1 MITTREDLV
10 RYAKGMELLGEIVSW
25 NVSKVSISQT
35 ALEDALKSADLT
47 THVTPELPFQTAFTR
62 ACKNLGQKHLIRK
75 LEEDSEFVYFQFTKE
90 AREAEYFT
98 YSTEGKL
105 TLSKETGKVAC
116 TAAELGQAVQV
127 ELDKELPL
135 RKGADVSKL
144 LLKLLEHE
152 AGLFP
157 VRPQGGCYLVM
168 KEHSLF
174 LDSLESFTGRVGG
187 CLLRYPIPSGT
198 RSGDQSVKLTIA
210 SALSALI
217 NEYSNSIDNFG
228 SDTKPS
234 TLEKAADH
242 IRVAR
247 FKVESY
253 SAYLEDERSK
263 LDGLLVAASE
273 RLKEKVSAIAVG
285 V

>member
-1 MITTREDLV
+1 MITTREDLINYS
-10 RYAKGMELLGEIVSW
+10 RGMELLGEIVSW
-25 NVSKVSISQT
+25 NCSKVSISQT
-35 ALEDALKSADLT
+35 ALEESLKSADLST
-47 THVTPELPFQTAFTR
+47 YVTPELPFQTAFNR

-75 LEEDSEFVYFQFTKE
+75 LEEDSEFLYFQFTRE
-90 AREAEYFT
+90 AREGEYFT
-98 YSTEGKL
+98 YETEGKL
-105 TLSKETGKVAC
+105 TLSKESGKVAC

-144 LLKLLEHE
+144 LLKLLENE

-168 KEHSLF
+168 KEHSAF

-253 SAYLEDERSK
+253 SAYLEDERTK
-263 LDGLLVAASE
+263 LDDLLVAASE
-273 RLKEKVSAIAVG
+273 RLKEKVSALAVG

>member
-1 MITTREDLV
+1 MITTRQDLINYS
-10 RYAKGMELLGEIVSW
+10 RGMELLGEIVSW
-25 NVSKVSISQT
+25 NCSKVSISQT
-35 ALEDALKSADLT
+35 ALEEALNSADLS

-90 AREAEYFT
+90 AREGEYFT
-98 YSTEGKL
+98 YETEGKL

-116 TAAELGQAVQV
+116 TVPELGQAVQL

-135 RKGADVSKL
+135 RKGADISKL

-168 KEHSLF
+168 KEHSSF

-253 SAYLEDERSK
+253 AAYLEDERTK
-263 LDGLLVAASE
+263 LDAMLAGASE
-273 RLKEKVSAIAVG
+273 RLKEKVNQLAATV
-285 V
+285 

>member
-10 RYAKGMELLGEIVSW
+10 RYAKDMELLGEIVSW
-25 NVSKVSISQT
+25 NCSKVSITQT
-35 ALEDALKSADLT
+35 ALEEALSSAFLS

-62 ACKNLGQKHLIRK
+62 ACKNLGQRHLIRK
-75 LEEDSEFVYFQFTKE
+75 LEEDSEFLYFQFTKE
-90 AREAEYFT
+90 AREGGYFT
-98 YSTEGKL
+98 YLTEGKL
-105 TLSKETGKVAC
+105 TLSKESGKVTC
-116 TAAELGQAVQV
+116 TVSELGQAVQV

-135 RKGADVSKL
+135 RKGGDVSKL

-157 VRPQGGCYLVM
+157 VRPQGGCYLVL
-168 KEHSLF
+168 KEHSSF
-174 LDSLESFTGRVGG
+174 LDSLESFVERVGG
-187 CLLRYPIPSGT
+187 QLLRFPVPSGT
-198 RSGDQSVKLTIA
+198 KAGDQSVKQTIA
-210 SALSALI
+210 SGLSALI

-263 LDGLLVAASE
+263 LDALLAGASE
-273 RLKEKVSAIAVG
+273 RLKEKVNQLAATV
-285 V
+285 

>member
-25 NVSKVSISQT
+25 NCSKVSISQT
-35 ALEDALKSADLT
+35 SLVEALKSADLSS
-47 THVTPELPFQTAFTR
+47 HVTAELPFQTAFTR
-62 ACKNLGQKHLIRK
+62 ACKNLGQRHLIRK
-75 LEEDSEFVYFQFTKE
+75 LEEDSEFLYFQFTRE
-90 AREAEYFT
+90 AREGEYFT
-98 YSTEGKL
+98 YETEGKL
-105 TLSKETGKVAC
+105 TLSKETGKIAC
-116 TAAELGQAVQV
+116 TVPELGQAVQV

-168 KEHSLF
+168 KEHSSF

-263 LDGLLVAASE
+263 LDDLLVAASE

>member
-1 MITTREDLV
+1 MIATREDLV

-25 NVSKVSISQT
+25 NCSKVSISQT

-47 THVTPELPFQTAFTR
+47 THVTPELPFQTAFNR

-75 LEEDSEFVYFQFTKE
+75 LEEDSEFLYFQFTRE
-90 AREAEYFT
+90 AREGEYFT

-105 TLSKETGKVAC
+105 TLSKESGKVAC
-116 TAAELGQAVQV
+116 TVPELGQAVQV

-168 KEHSLF
+168 KEHSSF
-174 LDSLESFTGRVGG
+174 LDSLESFTGSVGG

-263 LDGLLVAASE
+263 LDDLLVAASE

>member
-10 RYAKGMELLGEIVSW
+10 NYSRGMPLLGEIVSW
-25 NVSKVSISQT
+25 NCSGVSLTRSELV
-35 ALEDALKSADLT
+35 EALKAARLDPDAVAEMPLHSA
-47 THVTPELPFQTAFTR
+47 FNR
-62 ACKNLGQKHLIRK
+62 ACKNLGQRRVIRK
-75 LEEDSEFVYFQFTKE
+75 LAEDPEVLSYQFTSE
-90 AREAEYFT
+90 ARESDLFSYH
-98 YSTEGKL
+98 TEAVLNIDK
-105 TLSKETGKVAC
+105 SSYVVSCDVKEIEVAVQKELI
-116 TAAELGQAVQV
+116 AELGIRRAGD
-127 ELDKELPL
+127 L
-135 RKGADVSKL
+135 SKII
-144 LLKLLEHE
+144 LKLLEQKS
-152 AGLFP
+152 GLFP
-157 VRPQGGCYLVM
+157 VRPSGGCYLVM
-168 KEHSLF
+168 AEHSDF
-174 LDSLESFTGRVGG
+174 LDSLEVFTEKAGGR
-187 CLLRYPIPSGT
+187 LLRFPFPAGSK
-198 RSGDQSVKLTIA
+198 SGDQSVKLTIA

-253 SAYLEDERSK
+253 SAYLEDERTK
-263 LDGLLVAASE
+263 LDDLLVAASE

>member
-1 MITTREDLV
+1 MITTREDLINYS
-10 RYAKGMELLGEIVSW
+10 RGMELLGEIVSW
-25 NVSKVSISQT
+25 NCSKVSISQT
-35 ALEDALKSADLT
+35 ALEEALNSADLT

-75 LEEDSEFVYFQFTKE
+75 LEEDSEFLYFQFTRE
-90 AREAEYFT
+90 AREGEYFT
-98 YSTEGKL
+98 YETEGKL
-105 TLSKETGKVAC
+105 TLSKETGKIAC
-116 TAAELGQAVQV
+116 TVPELGQAVQV

-168 KEHSLF
+168 KEHSAF

-198 RSGDQSVKLTIA
+198 RSGDQSVKQTIA
-210 SALSALI
+210 SGLSALI

-228 SDTKPS
+228 CDTKPS

-263 LDGLLVAASE
+263 LDAMLVAASE

>member
-210 SALSALI
+210 SGLSALI

-234 TLEKAADH
+234 TLEKAAGH

-253 SAYLEDERSK
+253 SAYLEDERTR
-263 LDGLLVAASE
+263 LDDLLAAASE
-273 RLKEKVSAIAVG
+273 RLKEKVNQLATTV
-285 V
+285 

>member
-25 NVSKVSISQT
+25 NCSKVSISQT

-75 LEEDSEFVYFQFTKE
+75 LEEDSEFLCFQFTRE
-90 AREAEYFT
+90 ARAGEYFT
-98 YSTEGKL
+98 YETEGKL

-116 TAAELGQAVQV
+116 TVPELGQAVQL
-127 ELDKELPL
+127 ELDRELPL
-135 RKGADVSKL
+135 RRGADVSKL

-157 VRPQGGCYLVM
+157 VRPQGGCYLVL
-168 KEHSLF
+168 KEHSAF

-210 SALSALI
+210 SGLSALI

-263 LDGLLVAASE
+263 LDDLLAAASE
-273 RLKEKVSAIAVG
+273 RLKEKVNQLATTV
-285 V
+285 

>member
-1 MITTREDLV
+1 MITSRDELV
-10 RYAKGMELLGEIVSW
+10 RYAKGMSLLGEIVSW
-25 NVSKVSISQT
+25 NCSKVSISQT
-35 ALEDALKSADLT
+35 ALEEALKSVGLRP
-47 THVTPELPFQTAFTR
+47 HVPPELPFQTAFTR
-62 ACKNLGQKHLIRK
+62 ACKNLGQRHLIRK
-75 LEEDSEFVYFQFTKE
+75 LEEDSEFLYFQFTRE
-90 AREAEYFT
+90 ARMGEYFT
-98 YSTEGKL
+98 YETEGKL
-105 TLSKETGKVAC
+105 TLSKESGKVAC

-144 LLKLLEHE
+144 VLRLLERE

-168 KEHSLF
+168 KEHSSF
-174 LDSLESFTGRVGG
+174 LDSLESFTERVGG
-187 CLLRYPIPSGT
+187 QLLRFPVPSGT
-198 RSGDQSVKLTIA
+198 KAGDQSVKQTIA
-210 SALSALI
+210 CGLSALI
-217 NEYSNSIDNFG
+217 NEYSHSIDNFG

-253 SAYLEDERSK
+253 SAYLEEERSK
-263 LDGLLVAASE
+263 LDDLLAAASE
-273 RLKEKVSAIAVG
+273 RLKEKVNQLAAAV
-285 V
+285 

>member
-25 NVSKVSISQT
+25 NCSKVSISQT
-35 ALEDALKSADLT
+35 ALEDALKSADLS

-105 TLSKETGKVAC
+105 TLAKETGKVAC

-135 RKGADVSKL
+135 RKGGDVSKL

-157 VRPQGGCYLVM
+157 VRPQGGCYLVL
-168 KEHSLF
+168 KEHSSF
-174 LDSLESFTGRVGG
+174 LDSLESFTLRVGG
-187 CLLRYPIPSGT
+187 QLLRFPVPSGT
-198 RSGDQSVKLTIA
+198 KAGDQSVKQTIA
-210 SALSALI
+210 TGLAHLI
-217 NEYSNSIDNFG
+217 EDYAHAVEAFG
-228 SDTKPS
+228 ADTKPA
-234 TLEKAADH
+234 TLDRAADH
-242 IRVAR
+242 IRQAR
-247 FKVESY
+247 FKVEAY
-253 SAYLEDERSK
+253 SSYLEDEKLK
-263 LDGLLVAASE
+263 LDSLLSDVSE
-273 RLKEKVSAIAVG
+273 RLREKVSAIAVG

>member
-10 RYAKGMELLGEIVSW
+10 NYSRGMPLLGEIVSW
-25 NVSKVSISQT
+25 NCSGVSLTRSELV
-35 ALEDALKSADLT
+35 EALKAARLDPDVVAEMPLHSA
-47 THVTPELPFQTAFTR
+47 FNR
-62 ACKNLGQKHLIRK
+62 ACKNLGQRRVIRK
-75 LEEDSEFVYFQFTKE
+75 LAEDPEVLSYQFTSE
-90 AREAEYFT
+90 ARESDLFSYH
-98 YSTEGKL
+98 TEAVLNIDK
-105 TLSKETGKVAC
+105 SSYVVSCDVKEIEVAVQKELI
-116 TAAELGQAVQV
+116 AELGIRRAGD
-127 ELDKELPL
+127 L
-135 RKGADVSKL
+135 SKII
-144 LLKLLEHE
+144 LKLLEQKS
-152 AGLFP
+152 GLFP
-157 VRPQGGCYLVM
+157 VRPSGGCYLVM
-168 KEHSLF
+168 AEHSDF
-174 LDSLESFTGRVGG
+174 LDSLEVFTEKAGGR
-187 CLLRYPIPSGT
+187 LLRFPFPAGSK
-198 RSGDQSVKLTIA
+198 SGDQSVKLTIA

-253 SAYLEDERSK
+253 SAYLEDERTK
-263 LDGLLVAASE
+263 LDDLLVAASE

>member
-263 LDGLLVAASE
+263 LDAMLAGASE
-273 RLKEKVSAIAVG
+273 RLREKVSAIAVG

>member
-1 MITTREDLV
+1 MITTREDLINYS
-10 RYAKGMELLGEIVSW
+10 RGMELLGEIVSW
-25 NVSKVSISQT
+25 NCSGVSLTRSELV
-35 ALEDALKSADLT
+35 EALKAARLDPDVVAEMPLHSA
-47 THVTPELPFQTAFTR
+47 FNR
-62 ACKNLGQKHLIRK
+62 ACKNLGQRRVIRK
-75 LEEDSEFVYFQFTKE
+75 LAEDPEVLSYQFTSE
-90 AREAEYFT
+90 ARESDLFSYH
-98 YSTEGKL
+98 TEAVLNIDK
-105 TLSKETGKVAC
+105 SSYVVSCDVKEIEVAVQKELI
-116 TAAELGQAVQV
+116 AELGIRRAGD
-127 ELDKELPL
+127 L
-135 RKGADVSKL
+135 SKII
-144 LLKLLEHE
+144 LKLLEQKS
-152 AGLFP
+152 GLFP
-157 VRPQGGCYLVM
+157 VRPSGGCYLVM
-168 KEHSLF
+168 AEHSDF
-174 LDSLESFTGRVGG
+174 LDSLEVFTEKAGGR
-187 CLLRYPIPSGT
+187 LLRFPFPAGSK
-198 RSGDQSVKLTIA
+198 SGDQSVKLTIA

>member
-25 NVSKVSISQT
+25 NCSKVSISQT
-35 ALEDALKSADLT
+35 ALVEALKSADLT
-47 THVTPELPFQTAFTR
+47 AHVTPDLPFQTAFTR

-75 LEEDSEFVYFQFTKE
+75 LEEDSEFLYFQFTRE
-90 AREAEYFT
+90 AREGEYFT

-105 TLSKETGKVAC
+105 TLSKESGKVAC
-116 TAAELGQAVQV
+116 TVPELGQAVQV

-168 KEHSLF
+168 KEHSSF

-234 TLEKAADH
+234 TLERAADH

-263 LDGLLVAASE
+263 LDELLAAASE
-273 RLKEKVSAIAVG
+273 RLKDKVNQLAATV
-285 V
+285 

>member
-25 NVSKVSISQT
+25 NCSKVSISQT
-35 ALEDALKSADLT
+35 ALQEALNSADLS

-62 ACKNLGQKHLIRK
+62 ACKNLGQRHLIRK
-75 LEEDSEFVYFQFTKE
+75 LEEDSESLYFQFTRE
-90 AREAEYFT
+90 AREGEYFT
-98 YSTEGKL
+98 YETEGKL
-105 TLSKETGKVAC
+105 TLSKETGKIAC
-116 TAAELGQAVQV
+116 TVPELGQAVQV

-144 LLKLLEHE
+144 LLKLLEHR

-168 KEHSLF
+168 KEHSSF

-210 SALSALI
+210 SALSSLI

-253 SAYLEDERSK
+253 SAYLEDERTK
-263 LDGLLVAASE
+263 LDDLLVAASE
-273 RLKEKVSAIAVG
+273 RLKEKVSALAVG

>member
-1 MITTREDLV
+1 MITTRQDLINYS
-10 RYAKGMELLGEIVSW
+10 RGMPLLGEIVSW
-25 NVSKVSISQT
+25 NCSKVSISQT
-35 ALEDALKSADLT
+35 SLVEALKSADLT

-62 ACKNLGQKHLIRK
+62 ACKNLGQRHLIRK
-75 LEEDSEFVYFQFTKE
+75 LEEDSEFLYFQFTRE
-90 AREAEYFT
+90 ARAGEYFT

-127 ELDKELPL
+127 ELDRELPL
-135 RKGADVSKL
+135 RRGADISKL

-157 VRPQGGCYLVM
+157 VRPQGGCYLVL
-168 KEHSLF
+168 KEHSSF
-174 LDSLESFTGRVGG
+174 LDSLESFVTRVGG
-187 CLLRYPIPSGT
+187 QLLRFPVPSGT
-198 RSGDQSVKLTIA
+198 KAGDQSVKQTIA
-210 SALSALI
+210 SGLSALI

-242 IRVAR
+242 IRIAR

-263 LDGLLVAASE
+263 LDAMLAGASK
-273 RLKEKVSAIAVG
+273 RLKEKVNQLAATV
-285 V
+285 

>member
-1 MITTREDLV
+1 MITTRQDLINYS
-10 RYAKGMELLGEIVSW
+10 RGMPLLGEIVSW
-25 NVSKVSISQT
+25 NCSKVSISQT
-35 ALEDALKSADLT
+35 SLVEALKSADLT
-47 THVTPELPFQTAFTR
+47 THVTPELPFQTAFNR
-62 ACKNLGQKHLIRK
+62 ACKNLGQRHLIRK
-75 LEEDSEFVYFQFTKE
+75 LEEDSEFLYFQFTKE
-90 AREAEYFT
+90 ARVGEYFT

-105 TLSKETGKVAC
+105 TLSKESGKVAC
-116 TAAELGQAVQV
+116 TVPELGQAVQV
-127 ELDKELPL
+127 ELDRELPL

-187 CLLRYPIPSGT
+187 QLLRFPVPSGT
-198 RSGDQSVKLTIA
+198 KAGDQSVKQTIA
-210 SALSALI
+210 SGLSALI

-242 IRVAR
+242 IRQAR
-247 FKVESY
+247 FKVEAY
-253 SAYLEDERSK
+253 SSYLEDERSK
-263 LDGLLVAASE
+263 LDDLLAAASE
-273 RLKEKVSAIAVG
+273 RLKEKVNQLAATV
-285 V
+285 

>member
-10 RYAKGMELLGEIVSW
+10 RYAKDMELLGEIVSW
-25 NVSKVSISQT
+25 NCSKVSISQI
-35 ALEDALKSADLT
+35 ALEEALKSADLT

-62 ACKNLGQKHLIRK
+62 ACKNLGQRHLIRK

-105 TLSKETGKVAC
+105 TLSKESGKVTC
-116 TAAELGQAVQV
+116 TVSELGQAVQV

-135 RKGADVSKL
+135 RKGADISKL
-144 LLKLLEHE
+144 LLKLLENE

-168 KEHSLF
+168 KEHSAF

-228 SDTKPS
+228 SDTRGA

-242 IRVAR
+242 IRQAR
-247 FKVESY
+247 FKVEAY
-253 SAYLEDERSK
+253 SSYLEDERSK
-263 LDGLLVAASE
+263 LDDLLAAASE
-273 RLKEKVSAIAVG
+273 RLKEKVSQFAATV
-285 V
+285 

>member
-1 MITTREDLV
+1 MITTREDLINYS
-10 RYAKGMELLGEIVSW
+10 RGMELLGEIVSW
-25 NVSKVSISQT
+25 NCSKVSISQT
-35 ALEDALKSADLT
+35 SLVEALKSADLS

-62 ACKNLGQKHLIRK
+62 ACKNLGQRHLIRK
-75 LEEDSEFVYFQFTKE
+75 LEEDSEFLYFQFTRE
-90 AREAEYFT
+90 AREGEYFT
-98 YSTEGKL
+98 YATEGKL

-168 KEHSLF
+168 KEHSAF
-174 LDSLESFTGRVGG
+174 LDSLESFVERVGG

-263 LDGLLVAASE
+263 LDTMLAAASE